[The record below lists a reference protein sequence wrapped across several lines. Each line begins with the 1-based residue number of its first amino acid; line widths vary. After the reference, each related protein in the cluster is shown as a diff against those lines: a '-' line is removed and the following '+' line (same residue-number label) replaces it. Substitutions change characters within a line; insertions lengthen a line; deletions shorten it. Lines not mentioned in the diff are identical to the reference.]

1 MLAGLIIS
9 WSRFEIEA
17 KATIAVTRTGA
28 APEDGKSSAS
38 CACQS
43 TTDQSTPFLETTASV
58 TASVEDFGSGG
69 AERKWFV
76 TLGAFISHEVT
87 ESGGGTPRST
97 LTFENLKVYEIE
109 LLGAPVWFVSWTQ
122 AAWKRDG
129 VLDRNLGAGSFIRN
143 HFAPSGV
150 PILGI
155 PAQLGGLASINPAA
169 LLGTIDDGSSVRSE
183 QLVASAYNEVSS
195 VVGNDVHEL
204 EDPLSDAIVAPYSLS
219 AFRHSNGDN
228 NAVTGSTAVDATAN
242 GGWRFKATPGGAF
255 IAPAVT
261 VNVAGFIGAPGPCDC
276 SPGSPIVAGSS
287 TFSLSVSSF
296 AEEAALALD
305 TQGERQSAVVWGFPA
320 YTKSLRRMNSDY
332 RVLLRRFA
340 MLGAKRRQES
350 TCGFSGPEICQVSLS
365 SEFPLDV
372 LATGGKTA
380 LSLNHFSIPIANY
393 VNFNCS
399 PLWSFFVDYPPNG
412 SDQWKVAGIARNA
425 DIYWVPA
432 REQLMFQESLP
443 PEEKFKTR
451 NSIVSEPLFNS
462 LYATPFIDFTTG
474 QITSWWGISRFDK
487 MAYAIPG
494 TFTYTSANSGR
505 FTAVSDCSLAFG
517 ANITVTLD
525 GGKTSCV
532 VRLDL
537 ASFTADPF
545 MLPQIAELF
554 AVQWSDGSAAV
565 VSVDVFLESPLG
577 DKTLLTSVSSPT
589 GVRRKDKFDD
599 SKFAGSWGQ
608 NFGLNEVADTGLDV
622 GADGESAT
630 VMADVNRNQAYQL
643 LGGYGA
649 KFLRF
654 EIVVDTAGGTMNLEY
669 PVLTMRTSTAEV
681 VIENG
686 LWGVL
691 VWADGPGMRF
701 TQWDWTNGI
710 NYVSPT
716 VPLLAKFGVPGNPL
730 FGKKSSITDALA
742 FKHCVL
748 EGNAPSQANVDADVA
763 ALYDTVEA
771 PLQNFFDADDIDVH
785 SFLVPDPTTP
795 KTSRDDAG
803 IFILVNSRRE
813 VPPAICLPV
822 PARTVDYDQDL
833 TDWGMTS
840 LSFIKS
846 PRELLYRSATLIE
859 LVNPAD
865 STVWT
870 TDVLIA
876 PGWRSA
882 RHDHELNAPD
892 NDEGATFEVTGSKV
906 FATVS
911 PWHGYTGVLE
921 GGVAAD
927 PTNYTM
933 PSGAYM
939 RAHVIDGNIQFRY
952 ADWTVPEGGF
962 DVSTEVTTTGDDSH
976 PCIAHDPATGRIHL
990 VFQRED
996 PAGTFDAIQVT
1007 SDDAGATW
1015 SAEVSLGAWK
1025 YPRVSANRSG
1035 SLLFMGFKHNSGS
1048 SGPGKLFHRFQ
1059 ASGDASPSA
1068 ELAIQDGVPADIDV
1082 ADERFD
1088 IVDAKDSAGRWI
1100 LVAREDGDPEVSEF
1114 HSFDEGKTWSV
1125 ESSLGEWKYPRVAAN
1140 RSGTL
1145 LFMGFKYISG
1155 SSGPGELFF
1164 RFQMAGDASPSAEA
1178 AITEGE
1184 LLFPFADERFD
1195 IVDAKDSAG
1204 RWVLTGR
1211 KDGGTDVSELH
1222 SFDEGKTWE
1231 VI

>member
-1 MLAGLIIS
+1 MLAGLILS
-9 WSRFEIEA
+9 WYRFEIEA
-17 KATIAVTRTGA
+17 EASISVSRTG
-28 APEDGKSSAS
+28 EVSGLDGKSSAS
-38 CACQS
+38 CACTS
-43 TTDQSTPFLETTASV
+43 TPDQSTPFLELMASV
-58 TASVEDFGSGG
+58 SASVEDKGTGPD
-69 AERKWFV
+69 ERKWFV
-76 TLGAFISHEVT
+76 TLGPSISHEVT

-109 LLGAPVWFVSWTQ
+109 IEPGTPVWFVSWTQ

-129 VLDRNLGAGSFIRN
+129 ALDRNLGAGSFTRS

-155 PAQLGGLASINPAA
+155 PAQLSGVASINPTAV
-169 LLGTIDDGSSVRSE
+169 LGTVDGGSTVQSE
-183 QLVASAYNEVSS
+183 QLVAPAYNEVSS
-195 VVGNDVHEL
+195 VVTDSVHAL
-204 EDPLSDAIVAPYSLS
+204 EDPLSDPIIAPYSLS
-219 AFRHSNGDN
+219 AFRHSNGTDN
-228 NAVTGSTAVDATAN
+228 VDPSKLTVDATAN
-242 GGWRFKATPGGAF
+242 GGWRFKAIPGGAF
-255 IAPAVT
+255 IAPPVT
-261 VNVAGFIGAPGPCDC
+261 VSAAGFIGAPGPCGC
-276 SPGSPIVAGSS
+276 SPGSPTVSGSS

-296 AEEAALALD
+296 AEENALALD
-305 TQGERQSAVVWGFPA
+305 TQAERQSAVVWGFPA
-320 YTKSLRRMNSDY
+320 WTRSLRRMNSDY
-332 RVLLRRFA
+332 RVLLRRYA
-340 MLGAKRRQES
+340 MLGAKRRQTAKCNFGIEN
-350 TCGFSGPEICQVSLS
+350 PEVCQVSLS
-365 SEFPLDV
+365 SNFPLDV
-372 LATGGKTA
+372 LPTGGKTA
-380 LSLNHFSIPIANY
+380 LSLNHFTIPIANY
-393 VNFNCS
+393 INFS
-399 PLWSFFVDYPPNG
+399 STLWSFFIDYPPNG

-462 LYATPFIDFTTG
+462 FYATPFITVTTD
-474 QITSWWGISRFDK
+474 QLTSWWGISRFDK
-487 MAYAIPG
+487 MAYAVPA
-494 TFTYTSANSGR
+494 TFTYASANSGR
-505 FTAVSDCSLAFG
+505 FAAVSDCSLAFG

-525 GGKTSCV
+525 GGKASCV

-537 ASFTADPF
+537 ASFTAAPF

-565 VSVDVFLESPLG
+565 VSVDVFLENPHG
-577 DKTLLTSVSSPT
+577 DKALLTSVSSPT
-589 GVRRKDKFDD
+589 GVRRTDKFDD

-608 NFGLNEVADTGLDV
+608 NFGLSQVADTGLDV
-622 GADGESAT
+622 PAAGESAA
-630 VMADVNRNQAYQL
+630 VMADVGRNQAYQL

-654 EIVVDTAGGTMNLEY
+654 EIVVDTAGGTMVLEY

-701 TQWDWTNGI
+701 TQWDWTDGV

-730 FGKKSSITDALA
+730 FGKKSSITDAFA

-795 KTSRDDAG
+795 KSSRDDAG

-813 VPPAICLPV
+813 VPPAVCLPV
-822 PARTVDYDQDL
+822 PARTVDYGQDF

-927 PTNYTM
+927 PTNYTL

-976 PCIAHDPATGRIHL
+976 PCIAHDPATGRIFL

-996 PAGTFDAIQVT
+996 PAGTFDAVQVT

-1015 SAEVSLGAWK
+1015 STEVSLGA
-1025 YPRVSANRSG
+1025 
-1035 SLLFMGFKHNSGS
+1035 
-1048 SGPGKLFHRFQ
+1048 
-1059 ASGDASPSA
+1059 
-1068 ELAIQDGVPADIDV
+1068 
-1082 ADERFD
+1082 
-1088 IVDAKDSAGRWI
+1088 
-1100 LVAREDGDPEVSEF
+1100 
-1114 HSFDEGKTWSV
+1114 
-1125 ESSLGEWKYPRVAAN
+1125 WKYPRVAAN

-1155 SSGPGELFF
+1155 SSGPGRLFS

-1178 AITEGE
+1178 AIGDDVVLEII
-1184 LLFPFADERFD
+1184 FADELFD

-1204 RWVLTGR
+1204 RWVLVAR
-1211 KDGGTDVSELH
+1211 KNVDTDVSEFH

>member
-1 MLAGLIIS
+1 MVAGLILN
-9 WSRFEIEA
+9 WYRFEIEC
-17 KATIAVTRTGA
+17 KASVSVSRTGA
-28 APEDGKSSAS
+28 TSGLDGKSSAF
-38 CACQS
+38 CTCQS
-43 TTDQSTPFLETTASV
+43 TFDQTLPFLETLASV
-58 TASVEDFGSGG
+58 AASVEDKGTG
-69 AERKWFV
+69 ADERKWFV
-76 TLGAFISHEVT
+76 TLGPSISHEVT
-87 ESGGGTPRST
+87 ASGGGTPRST
-97 LTFENLKVYEIE
+97 LTFENIKVYEIE
-109 LLGAPVWFVSWTQ
+109 ILGAPAWLVSWTQ

-129 VLDRNLGAGSFIRN
+129 TLDRNLGAGSFIKD

-155 PAQLGGLASINPAA
+155 PAQLAGAASINPTAV
-169 LLGTIDDGSSVRSE
+169 LGLTDGGSQVQAE
-183 QLVASAYNEVSS
+183 QLAVPAYNEVSS
-195 VVGNDVHEL
+195 VVTDAVHVL

-228 NAVTGSTAVDATAN
+228 NAVTGKITVDAAAN
-242 GGWRFKATPGGAF
+242 GGWRFKAVPGGAF
-255 IAPAVT
+255 IEPPVT
-261 VNVAGFIGAPGPCDC
+261 VSATGFIGAPGPCGC
-276 SPGSPIVAGSS
+276 SPGSPNVAGSS

-296 AEEAALALD
+296 AEENFLALD
-305 TQGERQSAVVWGFPA
+305 TQGERQSAIVWGFPA
-320 YTKSLRRMNSDY
+320 WTKALRRMNSDY
-332 RVLLRRFA
+332 RVLLRRYA
-340 MLGAKRRQES
+340 MLGAKRRQTS
-350 TCGFSGPEICQVSLS
+350 TCGFGIDNPEVCQVDLS

-380 LSLNHFSIPIANY
+380 LSLAHFTIPIANY
-393 VNFNCS
+393 VNFS
-399 PLWSFFVDYPPNG
+399 GAPLWSFFPDMPPNG
-412 SDQWKVAGIARNA
+412 SDQWKVAGVARNA

-443 PEEKFKTR
+443 AEEKFKTR

-462 LYATPFIDFTTG
+462 FYATPFIDFTTD
-474 QITSWWGISRFDK
+474 QLTSWWGISRFDK
-487 MAYAIPG
+487 MAYAIPA

-505 FTAVSDCSLAFG
+505 FVAVSDCSLAFG
-517 ANITVTLD
+517 ADITVTLD

-537 ASFTADPF
+537 ASFTAGPF

-554 AVQWSDGSAAV
+554 ATEWSDGSAAV

-599 SKFAGSWGQ
+599 AKFAGSWGQ
-608 NFGLNEVADTGLDV
+608 NFGLSQVADTGLDV
-622 GADGESAT
+622 PAAGESAA
-630 VMADVNRNQAYQL
+630 VMADVDRNQAYQL

-654 EIVVDTAGGTMNLEY
+654 EIVVDTAGGTMSLEY

-681 VIENG
+681 VVENG

-701 TQWDWTNGI
+701 TQWDWTNGV

-748 EGNAPSQANVDADVA
+748 EGNAPSQAAVDADVA

-795 KTSRDDAG
+795 KSSRDDAG

-822 PARTVDYDQDL
+822 PVRTTNYDEDMAQ
-833 TDWGMTS
+833 WGMTS

-876 PGWRSA
+876 SGWRSA
-882 RHDHELNAPD
+882 RHDHELNAPN

-927 PTNYTM
+927 PTNYTL
-933 PSGAYM
+933 PSGAYV
-939 RAHVIDGNIQFRY
+939 RAHVIDGNIQSRY

-962 DVSTEVTTTGDDSH
+962 DVTTEVTTTGNDSH
-976 PCIAHDPATGRIHL
+976 PVIAHDPATGRIFL
-990 VFQRED
+990 IWQRED
-996 PAGTFDAIQVT
+996 PAGTFDARQAT

-1025 YPRVSANRSG
+1025 YPRV
-1035 SLLFMGFKHNSGS
+1035 
-1048 SGPGKLFHRFQ
+1048 
-1059 ASGDASPSA
+1059 AS
-1068 ELAIQDGVPADIDV
+1068 
-1082 ADERFD
+1082 
-1088 IVDAKDSAGRWI
+1088 
-1100 LVAREDGDPEVSEF
+1100 
-1114 HSFDEGKTWSV
+1114 
-1125 ESSLGEWKYPRVAAN
+1125 N

-1145 LFMGFKYISG
+1145 LFMGFKHDSG
-1155 SSGPGELFF
+1155 SSGPGKIFF

-1178 AITEGE
+1178 AIAGAE
-1184 LLFPFADERFD
+1184 LLSFADDRFD

-1204 RWVLTGR
+1204 RWVLVAR
-1211 KDGGTDVSELH
+1211 KDGDTDVSEFH